1 MAATGTRETKDR
13 ILDAAERFFAEDGFD
28 ATSLR
33 SVTTA
38 AGVNLAAVNYHFGS
52 KAALLEAVIRRVFE
66 PVNARQLERLEEL
79 ETEEEGPSV
88 EALLDAFI
96 SPLFDLLD
104 RRGERGR
111 AVARLFARVMG
122 DPGQE
127 IRRMVIEEVGEVDG
141 RYLRAFGRA
150 LPHLP
155 EGELW
160 WRYGSMLGVLVSHRA
175 GMLADL
181 RPFEAPPEDEDAD
194 RAWTITFL
202 SAALHA
208 PATAPPDTEQHRKPA

>member
-1 MAATGTRETKDR
+1 MAATGTGETKER
-13 ILDAAERFFAEDGFD
+13 ILDVAERLFAEDGFD

-33 SVTTA
+33 NVTAA

-52 KAALLEAVIRRVFE
+52 KAALLEAVVRRVFG

-79 ETEEEGPSV
+79 DAGEKGSSV
-88 EALLDAFI
+88 EELLDAFVA
-96 SPLFDLLD
+96 PLFDLLD

-111 AVARLFARVMG
+111 TIARLFARVMG

-150 LPHLP
+150 LPHLA
-155 EGELW
+155 EDELW

-181 RPFEAPPEDEDAD
+181 RPSEAPPEDEDAE
-194 RAWTITFL
+194 RAWTITYL
-202 SAALHA
+202 SAALRA
-208 PATAPPDTEQHRKPA
+208 PATTPPRR

>member
-1 MAATGTRETKDR
+1 MAVTGARETKER
-13 ILDAAERFFAEDGFD
+13 ILDAAERLFAEDGFD

-33 SVTTA
+33 NVTTVA
-38 AGVNLAAVNYHFGS
+38 RVNLAAVNYHFGS
-52 KAALLEAVIRRVFE
+52 KAALLEAVVRRVFE

-79 ETEEEGPSV
+79 EAGEEEPSV
-88 EALLDAFI
+88 EQLLDAFV
-96 SPLFDLLD
+96 SPLFDLLG
-104 RRGERGR
+104 RRDERSHS
-111 AVARLFARVMG
+111 VARLFGRVMS

-127 IRRMVIEEVGEVDG
+127 IRRIVIEEVGEVDG

-155 EGELW
+155 KDELW
-160 WRYGSMLGVLVSHRA
+160 WRYGSMLGVLVSHRV

-181 RPFEAPPEDEDAD
+181 RPPETSPPEDEDAD

-202 SAALHA
+202 SAALRA
-208 PATAPPDTEQHRKPA
+208 PATTPPRR

>member
-1 MAATGTRETKDR
+1 MATTGTRETKER
-13 ILDAAERFFAEDGFD
+13 ILDAAECLFAEDGFD

-33 SVTTA
+33 NVTTA

-52 KAALLEAVIRRVFE
+52 KVALLEAVVRRVFE

-79 ETEEEGPSV
+79 EAEEEGSSV
-88 EALLDAFI
+88 EELLDAFV
-96 SPLFDLLD
+96 SPIFDLLD
-104 RRGERGR
+104 RSSERGR
-111 AVARLFARVMG
+111 SVTRLFGRVMS
-122 DPGQE
+122 DPGPE

-155 EGELW
+155 EDELW
-160 WRYGSMLGVLVSHRA
+160 WRYGSMLGVLVSHRV

-181 RPFEAPPEDEDAD
+181 RPPEAPPPEDDATE
-194 RAWTITFL
+194 RAWTTTFL
-202 SAALHA
+202 SAALRA
-208 PATAPPDTEQHRKPA
+208 PAAEPHPTHRTR

>member
-1 MAATGTRETKDR
+1 MAVTGAKETKER
-13 ILDAAERFFAEDGFD
+13 ILDAAERLFAEDGFG

-33 SVTTA
+33 NVTTVA
-38 AGVNLAAVNYHFGS
+38 EVNLAAVNYHFGS
-52 KAALLEAVIRRVFE
+52 KAALLEAVVRRVFE

-79 ETEEEGPSV
+79 EAGEEEPSV
-88 EALLDAFI
+88 EELLDAFI

-111 AVARLFARVMG
+111 SVARLFARVMG
-122 DPGQE
+122 DPGQD
-127 IRRMVIEEVGEVDG
+127 IRRTVIEEVGEVDG

-150 LPHLP
+150 LSHLP
-155 EGELW
+155 EDELW

-181 RPFEAPPEDEDAD
+181 RPSGALPEDEDAD
-194 RAWTITFL
+194 RAWTINFL
-202 SAALHA
+202 SAALRA
-208 PATAPPDTEQHRKPA
+208 PATAPPGR